1 MRKSGCRCGVVGFQ
15 RDRELEV
22 GFFCGQSFAFKR
34 VVVSCGRVD
43 AVCLSGPAPA
53 GPLSPRR
60 AMPAELGLFGGNQE
74 IYLRA
79 DSFGQWEATEDEV
92 EALEF

>member
-43 AVCLSGPAPA
+43 APSQRPCACWSP
-53 GPLSPRR
+53 PLSPRR
-60 AMPAELGLFGGNQE
+60 AMPAVLGLFGGKPRD
-74 IYLRA
+74 LPPC
-79 DSFGQWEATEDEV
+79 
-92 EALEF
+92 